1 MLRISRLTDYAFIL
15 LTELADAEEDEVLS
29 GSTLAERTPLPLPTV
44 RKVLKKLGQEE
55 LLESHQGA
63 HGGYALT
70 RAPEEIAVT
79 EVISAMEGP
88 IAVTTCNDAEEVCEI
103 EDACPTSESWKVINE
118 AIRATLDELAL
129 ADLQG
134 SVSPETMQ
142 AALTHDGD
150 ASTPAPTTGGRS
162 ADDPPRRSNP

>member
-44 RKVLKKLGQEE
+44 RKVLKKLGQEG

-118 AIRATLDELAL
+118 AIRATLDNLTL
-129 ADLQG
+129 ADLRG
-134 SVSPETMQ
+134 PGTEPVEAAFGQ
-142 AALTHDGD
+142 ASAT
-150 ASTPAPTTGGRS
+150 APTTGGTA

>member
-15 LTELADAEEDEVLS
+15 LAELAEAEEGEVLS

-44 RKVLKKLGQEE
+44 RKVLKKLGQEG

-70 RAPEEIAVT
+70 RSADEVSVT

-88 IAVTTCNDAEEVCEI
+88 IAVTTCTDADEVCEI
-103 EDACPTSESWKVINE
+103 EEACPTSESWKVINE
-118 AIRATLDELAL
+118 AIRATLDELTL
-129 ADLQG
+129 ADLHG
-134 SVSPETMQ
+134 PDTETVQ
-142 AALTHDGD
+142 AALSRAG
-150 ASTPAPTTGGRS
+150 SSGSAPSPGGRS
-162 ADDPPRRSNP
+162 PDDPPRRSNP